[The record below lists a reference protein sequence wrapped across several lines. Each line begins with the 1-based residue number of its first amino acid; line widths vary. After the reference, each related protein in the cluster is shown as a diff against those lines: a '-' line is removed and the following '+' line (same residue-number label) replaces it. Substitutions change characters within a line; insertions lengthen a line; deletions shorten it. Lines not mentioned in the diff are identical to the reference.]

1 VLLGQK
7 QFVAIPEVLGQETK
21 KHISLKIILLN
32 SNFSHAIY
40 SLSRYQIKANE
51 QRPHPCQ
58 DREYANSNVV
68 ISTHCL
74 GKQGQPS
81 RLEPPHL

>member
-7 QFVAIPEVLGQETK
+7 QVVAIPEVLGQETK

-40 SLSRYQIKANE
+40 NFSK
-51 QRPHPCQ
+51 
-58 DREYANSNVV
+58 
-68 ISTHCL
+68 
-74 GKQGQPS
+74 
-81 RLEPPHL
+81 